1 MKINTKYFGI
11 IGIIVLI
18 YILINI
24 DLSKVFTI
32 IKSVNLYYMIVA
44 ILINPIVFFLLTERW
59 KYICKSMG
67 VELKYAV
74 YLKLR
79 LRGVFLGN
87 ISPGKI
93 GDFYRAKHLSEE
105 TDLEIGKSISSVII
119 DRILDICA
127 LIFLNIIG
135 LLLLLYIFN
144 ITTFIIES
152 IIFSAII
159 VIGLLIIFKKN
170 LVKKLFKPLFK
181 FFVPTDAKHKIAIH
195 FNKFYDGLSYF
206 KFSQYL
212 LAFMISI
219 AIWLLTFTGIYILA
233 LSLSIDVPYVFILG
247 MASVAAFVS
256 AIPISVGGLGTR
268 EATYVFFLSS
278 LNVEFEYAVTLSLLV
293 FIFFNL
299 IYVPIGIVSYT
310 FSSSK

>member
-1 MKINTKYFGI
+1 MA
-11 IGIIVLI
+11 VLI

-24 DLSKVFTI
+24 DLSKVISI
-32 IKSVNLYYMIVA
+32 IKSVNIYYLIIA

-67 VELKYAV
+67 VKLKYSV

-105 TDLEIGKSISSVII
+105 SDLEIGKSISSVII

-127 LIFLNIIG
+127 LILLNIVG
-135 LLLLLYIFN
+135 LLLLLYFFKIG
-144 ITTFIIES
+144 TFIVES
-152 IIFSAII
+152 LILSVII
-159 VIGLLIIFKKN
+159 VVGLIIIFKKN
-170 LVKKLFKPLFK
+170 LVKKILRPLFR
-181 FFVPTDAKHKIAIH
+181 FLIPSDSKHKVVIH

-206 KFSQYL
+206 GFSQYL
-212 LAFMISI
+212 ITFLISV

-268 EATYVFFLSS
+268 EATYAFFLSS
-278 LNVEFEYAVTLSLLV
+278 INVEPEYAVTLSLLV

-299 IYVPIGIVSYT
+299 IYVPIGIVSYI
-310 FSSSK
+310 FPISKKENKNV